1 MSNLENQAKLFI
13 ELPENQQEQISGG
26 SALED
31 SISATFF
38 SKDFVQGNTFAQSTP
53 TGSVAGSQGVAQS
66 VDTAALSTL
75 FIASF

>member
-1 MSNLENQAKLFI
+1 MSNLENQSELFV

-26 SALED
+26 SAFED

-38 SKDFVQGNTFAQSTP
+38 SQDLVRGNTFAQSTP
-53 TGSVAGSQGVAQS
+53 NGSVAGSQGVAQS
-66 VDTAALSTL
+66 VDTSALSAL